1 MARRVLP
8 SGAGARSLVAPPLI
22 ALVLVGLL
30 AGCATLSMVESLES
44 LLAQGKELFQSGK
57 YAEALA
63 KFQAVI
69 ARDPKSWEAYLYS
82 ARTYIAQKSWG
93 PAIDSAR
100 KALGLAP
107 SGGDVLPVLG
117 QALLEGGRDSLAR
130 GQYTEAATRLKD
142 YLALSP
148 TDARAYVDLAR
159 AHLSA
164 GSWADALAAVQRG
177 LGQAG
182 DAGTR
187 QDLVAA
193 LRDGGRQALAAG
205 DVKGGIGLLEEYVKR
220 DPGQVSALLDLGK
233 AYWQSGQQGEALGT
247 FRRVLELQPG
257 QTEALRYLL
266 NPPTR

>member
-1 MARRVLP
+1 MRRRALTP
-8 SGAGARSLVAPPLI
+8 ALI
-22 ALVLVGLL
+22 ALVLVAIV
-30 AGCATLSMVESLES
+30 AGCATLGMVESIES

-57 YAEALA
+57 YADALA

-69 ARDPKSWEAYLYS
+69 ARDPKSWEAYLYT

-107 SGGDVLPVLG
+107 SQGDVVPVLA

-130 GQYTEAATRLKD
+130 GQNTEAATRLKD
-142 YLALSP
+142 YLTLSP

-159 AHLSA
+159 AHLGA
-164 GSWADALAAVQRG
+164 GSWTDALAAVQRG

-182 DAGTR
+182 DAGAR
-187 QDLVAA
+187 QDLLAA

-220 DPGQVSALLDLGK
+220 DPDQVSALLDLGK
-233 AYWQSGQQGEALGT
+233 AYWQGGQRGEALGA